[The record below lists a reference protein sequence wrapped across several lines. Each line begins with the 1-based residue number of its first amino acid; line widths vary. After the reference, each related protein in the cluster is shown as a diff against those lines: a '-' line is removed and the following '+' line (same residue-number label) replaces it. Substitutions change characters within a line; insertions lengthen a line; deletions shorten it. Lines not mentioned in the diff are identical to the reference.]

1 MRSSGDGMPARFEQR
16 DRLLARLRLGE
27 AAVAHQHLDDLLADG
42 VARIERGH
50 RLLEDHREA
59 VAAQVAQLAVRQIE
73 QPDAVEGHRAG
84 HFGGRLRQQA
94 HHGQR
99 GHALAA
105 AGLADEPERRAARE
119 REIDAVDRDRAAA
132 RDRRGTRRADF
143 RSPAAARPSLRLG
156 ASAAAMPRIELRA
169 VDDRRRDRACSAR
182 TSRSAPSARGS
193 PLRAARARRA
203 DRCGRRRAGR
213 DRAIPPRRRSAAPPT
228 ACRACRRP
236 RPRRPSARRSD
247 GAETAARRSP
257 HRPSRSP
264 AITAGPAS
272 MLPATEKPSPAV
284 EPHQSM
290 QSLPVCAAMRPAASI
305 T

>member
-1 MRSSGDGMPARFEQR
+1 M
-16 DRLLARLRLGE
+16 
-27 AAVAHQHLDDLLADG
+27 AHQHLDDLVADG

-59 VAAQVAQLAVRQIE
+59 VAAQIAQLAVRQIE

-105 AGLADEPERRAARE
+105 AGLRRRARASSRARA
-119 REIDAVDRDRAAA
+119 RGRRRRPRPCGG
-132 RDRRGTRRADF
+132 RDRRETPRAGF
-143 RSPAAARPSLRLG
+143 RSPAAAQPSLRLG
-156 ASAAAMPRIELRA
+156 ERSRDARIELRA
-169 VDDRRRDRACSAR
+169 VDDRRPDRACSAR
-182 TSRSAPSARGS
+182 ASRNAPSARGS

-203 DRCGRRRAGR
+203 DRCDRRRAGR
-213 DRAIPPRRRSAAPPT
+213 DRATPPRRRSAARPT

-236 RPRRPSARRSD
+236 RLRPPSAQRSG

-257 HRPSRSP
+257 RRPSRFRR
-264 AITAGPAS
+264 ITAGPAS
-272 MLPATEKPSPAV
+272 MLPATENPSPAV

-290 QSLPVCAAMRPAASI
+290 QSLPVCAAVRPVASI